1 MNETSDTALDRDG
14 LVSQMSHMLSEW
26 GAGDPETLRVL
37 IAPLAEQLDGPSF
50 RAFLERAQNT
60 GTTWGFHPAVEL
72 ARQVSRAVMKQVVL
86 PGSGLDNTSRLEVAR
101 ERPVV
106 FLANHLSFVD
116 ANVFDYLMAEAGY
129 GDVTDRLTTL
139 VGPKVFANPVRRL
152 ASLTFGTIKI
162 PQSTSRASG
171 EAVMSAR
178 EVARLARDIF
188 RISAERQRQGDHL
201 LVFPDGSRSRT
212 GAMQPC
218 LAAVA
223 RYLEHPDAVVIPFGL
238 TGCEKLVPLDEDHVY
253 PNLIRGR
260 IGVPV
265 AAATLLARAGR
276 RERAMHTAGYLIADT
291 LPEAYRGFY
300 DGSDPRLAAAR
311 ALADELS
318 AA

>member
-1 MNETSDTALDRDG
+1 MNETSDIALDRDG
-14 LVSQMSHMLSEW
+14 LVSQMSQMLSEW
-26 GAGDPETLRVL
+26 GAGDPQTLRAL
-37 IAPLAEQLDGPSF
+37 IAPLAEQLDGSSF
-50 RAFLERAQNT
+50 RAFLERAQDT
-60 GTTWGFHPAVEL
+60 GATWGFHPSVEL
-72 ARQVSRAVMKQVVL
+72 ARQVSRAVLTQVVL
-86 PGSGLDNTSRLEVAR
+86 AGSRLDDASRLEVAR

-106 FLANHLSFVD
+106 FLGNHLSFVD
-116 ANVFDYLMAEAGY
+116 ANVFDYLLADAGY

-139 VGPKVFANPVRRL
+139 VGPKVFTHPVRRL

-171 EAVMSAR
+171 EAVMPAR

-188 RISAERQRQGDHL
+188 RTSAERQSQGDHL

-223 RYLEHPDAVVIPFGL
+223 RYLEHPDAVLIPFGL

-253 PNLIRGR
+253 PSLVRAR

-265 AAATLLARAGR
+265 PAATLLARAGR
-276 RERAMHTAGYLIADT
+276 RARAMHAVGYLIADA
-291 LPEAYRGFY
+291 LPEAYRGCY

>member
-1 MNETSDTALDRDG
+1 MNETSDIALDRDG
-14 LVSQMSHMLSEW
+14 LVSQMSQMLSEW
-26 GAGDPETLRVL
+26 GAGDPQTLRAL
-37 IAPLAEQLDGPSF
+37 IAPLAEQLDGSSF

-60 GTTWGFHPAVEL
+60 GATWGFHPSVEL
-72 ARQVSRAVMKQVVL
+72 ARQVSRAVLTQVVL
-86 PGSGLDNTSRLEVAR
+86 AGSRLDDASRLEVAR

-106 FLANHLSFVD
+106 FLGNHLSFVD
-116 ANVFDYLMAEAGY
+116 ANVFDYLLADAGY

-139 VGPKVFANPVRRL
+139 VGPKVFTHPVRRL

-171 EAVMSAR
+171 EAVMPAR

-188 RISAERQRQGDHL
+188 RTSAERQRQGDHL

-223 RYLEHPDAVVIPFGL
+223 RYLEHPDAVLIPFGL

-253 PNLIRGR
+253 PSLIHAR

-265 AAATLLARAGR
+265 PAATLLARAGR
-276 RERAMHTAGYLIADT
+276 RARAMHAVGYLIADA
-291 LPEAYRGFY
+291 LPEAYRGCY
-300 DGSDPRLAAAR
+300 DGSDSRLAAAR